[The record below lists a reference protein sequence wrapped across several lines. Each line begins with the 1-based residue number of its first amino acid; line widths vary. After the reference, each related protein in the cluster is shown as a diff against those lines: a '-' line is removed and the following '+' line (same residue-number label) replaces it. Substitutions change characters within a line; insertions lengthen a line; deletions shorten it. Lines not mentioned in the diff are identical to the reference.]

1 MSTMTSRRNYRQRLN
16 IVAAFV
22 VACVLLFV
30 FRDSVFPT
38 PTRIPAAQ
46 EVAAPVDEDGEK
58 IIQKPGDE
66 DVEMV
71 IASMKRENVT
81 WLNDYLL
88 EWKKNIYVVD
98 DPEAEL
104 TVRVNKG
111 REAMVFL
118 T

>member
-1 MSTMTSRRNYRQRLN
+1 MTTMTSRRNVRQRLN
-16 IVAAFV
+16 IIAAFI
-22 VACVLLFV
+22 VAVILLV
-30 FRDSVFPT
+30 IFRDSVFPS
-38 PTRIPAAQ
+38 PTRVPAAQ
-46 EVAAPVDEDGEK
+46 ELKVDGEEAEA
-58 IIQKPGDE
+58 IEQQKPGE
-66 DVEMV
+66 NDVEMV
-71 IASMKRENVT
+71 IASMKRENVS

-88 EWKKNIYVVD
+88 DWKKNIYVVD